1 MIFKNNK
8 VYDILK
14 YLALILLN
22 AVGNAYE
29 ELSGVWNLPYGTQIM
44 KTCSILSILIG
55 TLIGISSAKYNKQL
69 DHTEYEDAGEDLD
82 IEVDEEEIN
91 E

>member
-14 YLALILLN
+14 YMSLIVFDALGL
-22 AVGNAYE
+22 AYE
-29 ELSGVWNLPYGTQIM
+29 QLAEVWNLPYGTQIM
-44 KTCSILSILIG
+44 RTCTIIS
-55 TLIGISSAKYNKQL
+55 TLIGALIGLSNAKYNKQL

-82 IEVDEEEIN
+82 IEVDEEEID